1 MKWKDL
7 KLGIKFF
14 VSFGIIILFLIGV
27 VIWATTGIGGIV
39 TNAEE
44 VIEGNKL
51 RTDLEEIYVK
61 HLIWAQNVNQLLT
74 NESVTKLDVQTDPHK
89 CAFGLWYYGEGRK
102 HAETLAPELKE
113 LFDKIEQPH
122 AHMHESAVKI
132 GEVFQQADIKLGAKL
147 RDIKS
152 DHLIWAHN
160 IKDAMIM
167 KKRSLDVQTDP
178 ELCKYGKWVNSQE
191 IIKLRSENP
200 ELDNLFSK
208 IEEPHKQLHTS
219 AIQIE
224 NLLKQGRVEA
234 AFQFYNN
241 NTSKY
246 ADQTLNLIDDVIQW
260 NVESISGMNQANE
273 IYNNETLQHLNEV
286 GDLFDEIIEKSK
298 DYILTD
304 AVMISS
310 AQLTRRGVILFGIL
324 AIMFAII
331 ISSVI
336 ARGILNP
343 VKRAADFTKVVASGD
358 LTAKMEIDQKD
369 EIGMLALSMREM
381 VEKLKSIVAEI
392 QTGADNIATASIQ
405 ISSTSQQVSQG
416 ASEQASSAEEISS
429 SMEEMVSNIQQNTD
443 NAKQTEKIA
452 TEAADSI
459 GEGSA
464 STDISVNA
472 MKKIAD
478 KITIINDIAFQ
489 TNILALNAAVEAA
502 RAGEHGKGFAV
513 VASEVRK
520 LAERSKVAADEIV
533 QLAASGVEISEMAG
547 QQLTDIV
554 PQIEN
559 TAKLIQEISAA
570 SLEQNSGA
578 EQVNN
583 AIQQLNQ
590 VTQQN
595 AAASEEMATGAEEL
609 SSQAEQLKDIISFFK
624 IDEKAYIGNQKRK
637 INKQIGTEQKR
648 IEKKENIKTNPLPD
662 KGFELK
668 LDSVS
673 DDEYENF

>member
-14 VSFGIIILFLIGV
+14 ISFGIIIIFLIGV

-39 TNAEE
+39 KNAEE
-44 VIEGNKL
+44 VIDGNKL
-51 RTDLEEIYVK
+51 RTELEQKYVQ
-61 HLIWAQNVNQLLT
+61 HLKWAQEVNKLLT
-74 NESVTKLDVQTDPHK
+74 DESITKLSVQTDPHK
-89 CAFGLWYYGEGRK
+89 CDFGMWYYGEGRK
-102 HAETLAPELKE
+102 NAEKLAPELKE
-113 LFDKIEQPH
+113 LFDKIEEPH
-122 AHMHESAVKI
+122 IHLHESAIKI
-132 GEVFQQADIKLGAKL
+132 DGVFHQADFKLGAKL

-160 IKDAMIM
+160 IKDAMIT
-167 KKRSLDVQTDP
+167 KKRSLSVQTDP
-178 ELCKYGKWVNSQE
+178 NLCKYGKWVNSEE
-191 IIKLRSENP
+191 IVKLRNENP

-224 NLLKQGRVEA
+224 NLLKQGRIEA
-234 AFQFYNN
+234 AFQYYNN

-246 ADQTLNLIDDVIQW
+246 ADQTLSLIDDVIQW
-260 NVESISGMNQANE
+260 NVENISGMNQANE
-273 IYNNETLQHLNEV
+273 IYNKETLEYLNEV
-286 GDLFDEIIEKSK
+286 GEIFDEIIEKSK

-304 AVMISS
+304 VVMISK
-310 AQLTRRGVILFGIL
+310 AKLTRRVVILIGLI
-324 AIMFAII
+324 AVVFAII
-331 ISSVI
+331 VSFII
-336 ARGILNP
+336 ARGILKP
-343 VKRAADFTKVVASGD
+343 VKRAVEFTKHVASGD
-358 LTAKMEIDQKD
+358 LTTEMDIEQKD
-369 EIGMLALSMREM
+369 EIGMLAFSMQEM

-392 QTGADNIATASIQ
+392 QAGSDNIASASVQ

-416 ASEQASSAEEISS
+416 ASEQASSAEEVSS

-443 NAKQTEKIA
+443 NARQTEKIA

-513 VASEVRK
+513 VAAEVRK

-547 QQLTDIV
+547 QQLTEIV

-559 TAKLIQEISAA
+559 TAKLIQEITAA

-609 SSQAEQLKDIISFFK
+609 SSQAEQLKEIISFFK
-624 IDEKAYIGNQKRK
+624 IDEKAYIGGKNRK
-637 INKQIGTEQKR
+637 SKIESEHKSL
-648 IEKKENIKTNPLPD
+648 EKKENKGIKPEPIAD

-668 LDSVS
+668 LDKVS
-673 DDEYENF
+673 DNDYEEF